1 MLVAEK
7 AVGLSWVS
15 VRDRLPF
22 DGHECA
28 LICRNLDSNKL
39 RRAIGGRLHGNWE
52 IQDGALVKYDVCAWL
67 KLLSTPSNI
76 SNGLALWSDSQL
88 PLHVALRNGMFRSAH
103 REQRQR
109 KAGSPVRPCARVPHR
124 QKL

>member
-28 LICRNLDSNKL
+28 LICHNPNSNDL
-39 RRAIGGRLHGNWE
+39 RRAIGYRLRGNWE
-52 IQDGALVKYDVCAWL
+52 IQDHALMNFEVRAWL
-67 KLLSTPSNI
+67 KLPSTPSKYLTGCI
-76 SNGLALWSDSQL
+76 
-88 PLHVALRNGMFRSAH
+88 VER
-103 REQRQR
+103 
-109 KAGSPVRPCARVPHR
+109 
-124 QKL
+124 